1 MNSKDLE
8 TVKLILLPNF
18 RYLIMAT
25 LDEDP
30 RSQSNEIERSYWM
43 RAINWTHGLRGP
55 RWKRGKLRLN
65 LHGTFR
71 RELVQTKKNKS

>member
-30 RSQSNEIERSYWM
+30 TSRSNEIEQSYWM
-43 RAINWTHGLRGP
+43 RAINWTHGLEGS
-55 RWKRGKLRLN
+55 KTKKGQIEVKLTWHL
-65 LHGTFR
+65 LEGISSD
-71 RELVQTKKNKS
+71 QKNKS